1 MDKLKEC
8 ARFALMMTVAV
19 PLSVIA
25 FIVVAWHLL
34 TNDDAAYP
42 YSQGVENDDADSD

>member
-1 MDKLKEC
+1 MDRLKGYIR
-8 ARFALMMTVAV
+8 ALLTFAIAV

-42 YSQGVENDDADSD
+42 YSQGAENDDADSD